1 MERDAEATR
10 ARLLAAARKEFA
22 AFGIAGARVDRIAA
36 AAGSNK
42 AQIYNYFHSKEGL
55 FEAVFDGIVQQV
67 VEGVPLDVDDLP
79 GYAERLAAGNAE
91 SPEIM
96 RLATW
101 QRLERADKPLL
112 ELSLASNK
120 AKIEAI
126 AAAQAEGRI
135 SARYSPAVT
144 LALVLHMSA
153 FWETIQPE
161 LASTVSIDEDERIRL
176 VRDAVS
182 ALLEP

>member
-1 MERDAEATR
+1 MQRDAEATK
-10 ARLLAAARKEFA
+10 ARLLAAAREEFA

-42 AQIYNYFHSKEGL
+42 AQIYHYFQSKEGL

-79 GYAERLAAGNAE
+79 GYAGRLAAGNAE

-101 QRLERADKPLL
+101 QRLERGDKPLL
-112 ELSLASNK
+112 ETALASNK
-120 AKIEAI
+120 QKIDAI
-126 AAAQAEGRI
+126 AAAQADGRL
-135 SARYSPAVT
+135 STRYPPAVL
-144 LALVLHMSA
+144 LALVLHLSA
-153 FWETIQPE
+153 FWETVQPE
-161 LASTVSIDEDERIRL
+161 LASTLDVDDDGRAQL
-176 VRDAVS
+176 VRDAVR
-182 ALLEP
+182 ALLAP